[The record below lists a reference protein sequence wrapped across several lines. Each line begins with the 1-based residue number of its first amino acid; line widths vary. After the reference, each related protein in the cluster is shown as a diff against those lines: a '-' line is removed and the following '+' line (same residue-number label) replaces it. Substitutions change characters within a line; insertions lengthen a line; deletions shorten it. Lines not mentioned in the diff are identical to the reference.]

1 MKKIIFLTGGS
12 GFIGSNFYD
21 SFKKEFDIE
30 KINTRKLIKKL
41 NYKKSLEILFKKKKP
56 TAVIHFA
63 AYYSKTNYLK
73 EQKLSKKINFE
84 YSKAFFDLSK
94 KYHVK
99 YFVNTSTVAEF
110 YRSEFYKKYHYSLY
124 KRKFTAFLKKKKKN
138 YPKILQIYLNNTY
151 GLKDKRNKLIPK
163 LINQIK
169 KKKIILYNTN
179 YILDFVSVNVLN
191 KYIAKKISQKKYR
204 NEEYLIKSSKP
215 LTIKKIVDSLELKN
229 INICYNK
236 NANNSYSIHNSIKK
250 IKILRLKSNLV
261 TWLKKMLIHQ
271 SIL

>member
-1 MKKIIFLTGGS
+1 M
-12 GFIGSNFYD
+12 
-21 SFKKEFDIE
+21 
-30 KINTRKLIKKL
+30 
-41 NYKKSLEILFKKKKP
+41 
-56 TAVIHFA
+56 
-63 AYYSKTNYLK
+63 
-73 EQKLSKKINFE
+73 
-84 YSKAFFDLSK
+84 
-94 KYHVK
+94 
-99 YFVNTSTVAEF
+99 
-110 YRSEFYKKYHYSLY
+110 
-124 KRKFTAFLKKKKKN
+124 
-138 YPKILQIYLNNTY
+138 
-151 GLKDKRNKLIPK
+151 
-163 LINQIK
+163 INQIK